1 MISLLFSY
9 LVYVSVAVL
18 VVSTGY
24 PNQKYVLFKKLPDGR
39 IRKVE
44 TFTEPISRE
53 QAISMYGSDHYMLQ
67 SMKPRTRT
75 IWNDLSAYSKEGSEK
90 NGAHVIELQRIE
102 RKTDNLGLGLA
113 GVAIGTA
120 VAHGVAAWN
129 FVAHGERLNRIE
141 AILAATPLTSLQT
154 QYVCQSCHQPPF
166 SLLDQYCRHCGVKIT
181 WADGSRLP
189 LPNLERICPRCL
201 APVQANQ
208 AYCTECGVP
217 FLNPSTDSSQAPRWR
232 LP

>member
-1 MISLLFSY
+1 MTFVLQTHENFTDHGHIKHLESSPDLITPE
-9 LVYVSVAVL
+9 YVRNKYGAGYFCVKQNSPRFGKPIWKGWIGQRNEDKLDDHRSVKIAAL
-18 VVSTGY
+18 
-24 PNQKYVLFKKLPDGR
+24 
-39 IRKVE
+39 
-44 TFTEPISRE
+44 
-53 QAISMYGSDHYMLQ
+53 
-67 SMKPRTRT
+67 
-75 IWNDLSAYSKEGSEK
+75 
-90 NGAHVIELQRIE
+90 E

-113 GVAIGTA
+113 AVGIGAVVAHAGA
-120 VAHGVAAWN
+120 VAN

-141 AILAATPLTSLQT
+141 AILAASPLTSLQT

-166 SLLDQYCRHCGVKIT
+166 SLLDQYCGHCGVKIT

-217 FLNPSTDSSQAPRWR
+217 FLNPNTDSTQASRWR